1 MIYVIMLPKC
11 AEKLEIGRNF
21 VLEQTAREKKGN
33 KKWLPLLVTLVVILA
48 AAGILYGTGVLAA
61 PVFPIGTKVSGVS
74 VSEQSAKEAGE
85 TLQQAAEDYKL
96 TVRFAQ
102 NTRTFSAKELGLT
115 VDEDALKRLVK
126 VMQQGQNA
134 ASAAEDAQT
143 VFTCETDL
151 KEEMQDLPE
160 RTAHADKATQDAVL
174 TYDKKARKYVIQEE
188 QVGGTIDTQA
198 LAEAV
203 QTAAEQ
209 LQPELDAVG
218 AGLYGGETVRRS
230 DDEKLNQAL
239 EQANQMLKTDVT
251 YTFEVER
258 KNVYG
263 EEQLN
268 KSAIQKWLT
277 VSEDGKRVQIDEDKV
292 EDYVN
297 EVARIYSV
305 KEPTTAQFVTTSGD
319 HVEVEAPITDESVDT
334 QALKKDILNAIQE
347 GATGQRKAP
356 YRQTRTGEQGT
367 TDLGGT
373 YVEVDLDKQHLYLY
387 VNGKKKAE
395 GDICSGSVADGCATP
410 AGLYTI
416 KTKDYDRYLVGV
428 GYRDW
433 VHCFMSFNGGI
444 GLHDSTWREADE
456 YGGDVY
462 LESGSHGCINMPLE
476 LVETVDEYIDVGD
489 YVILYG
495 GQPNRT
501 RQSVWGT
508 KYYTKRRGDAPF
520 RLSASASAGGNLT
533 YTSSNPDVAKVDKNG
548 VVTIQGVGKTEITV
562 TAEPTGNYGRGS
574 MTVTVT
580 VRS

>member
-1 MIYVIMLPKC
+1 M
-11 AEKLEIGRNF
+11 
-21 VLEQTAREKKGN
+21 LEQTAREKKGN

-174 TYDKKARKYVIQEE
+174 TYDKKAGKYVIQEE

-305 KEPTTAQFVTTSGD
+305 KEPTTAQFVTASGD

-433 VHCFMSFNGGI
+433 VHYFMPFNGGI

-476 LVETVDEYIDVGD
+476 LVKTVDEYIDVGD

-501 RQSVWGT
+501 LQSVWGA

-520 RLSASASAGGNLT
+520 RLSASASAGGKLI
-533 YTSSNPDVAKVDKNG
+533 YTSSNPDVAKVDETG
-548 VVTIQGVGKTEITV
+548 TVTIQGAGKAEITV

-580 VRS
+580 VRN

>member
-1 MIYVIMLPKC
+1 MIFGGV
-11 AEKLEIGRNF
+11 
-21 VLEQTAREKKGN
+21 
-33 KKWLPLLVTLVVILA
+33 LA
-48 AAGILYGTGVLAA
+48 AVGILYGTGVLAS
-61 PVFPIGTKVSGVS
+61 PVFPAGTTVSGVS
-74 VSEQSAKEAGE
+74 VSEQSAKEAGK
-85 TLQQAAEDYKL
+85 TLQKAVENYKL

-102 NTRTFSAKELGLT
+102 NTRTFSAEELGLT
-115 VDEDALKRLVK
+115 VDQDALKRLAK
-126 VMQQGQNA
+126 AMQQGQSTSSTTENA
-134 ASAAEDAQT
+134 QS

-151 KEEMQDLPE
+151 KQEMQALPE
-160 RTAHADKATQDAVL
+160 RTAHAGKATQDAVL
-174 TYDKKARKYVIQEE
+174 IYDKKVGQYVIQEE

-198 LAEAV
+198 LAQAV

-239 EQANQMLKTDVT
+239 EQANQMLQTNVT

-263 EEQLN
+263 KERLN
-268 KSAIQKWLT
+268 KSTIQKWLT
-277 VSEDGKRVQIDEDKV
+277 VSQDGKRVQIDEAKV
-292 EDYVN
+292 DNYVN
-297 EVARIYSV
+297 KIARIYSV
-305 KEPTTAQFVTTSGD
+305 KEPTTAQFVTASGD
-319 HVEVEAPITDESVDT
+319 YVEVEAPITDESVDT
-334 QALKKDILNAIQE
+334 KALKKDILNAMRE

-356 YRQTRTGEQGT
+356 YCQTHTGEQGT

-416 KTKDYDRYLVGV
+416 KAKDYDRYLVGE

-433 VHCFMSFNGGI
+433 VHYFMPFNGGI
-444 GLHDSTWREADE
+444 GLHDATWREADE

-476 LVETVDEYIDVGD
+476 LVKTVDEYIDVGD

-501 RQSVWGT
+501 PQTVWGT
-508 KYYTKRRGDAPF
+508 KYYTKRRSDAPF
-520 RLSASASAGGNLT
+520 RLSATASAGGKLT
-533 YTSSNPDVAKVDKNG
+533 YTSSNPDVAKVDENG
-548 VVTIQGVGKTEITV
+548 TVTIQGVGKAEITV

-574 MTVTVT
+574 MTVTFN
-580 VRS
+580 VRN

>member
-1 MIYVIMLPKC
+1 M
-11 AEKLEIGRNF
+11 
-21 VLEQTAREKKGN
+21 EQTAREKKGN

-476 LVETVDEYIDVGD
+476 LVKTVDEYIDVGD

-501 RQSVWGT
+501 LQSVWGT

-520 RLSASASAGGNLT
+520 RLSASASAGGKLI
-533 YTSSNPDVAKVDKNG
+533 YTSSNPDVAKVDETG
-548 VVTIQGVGKTEITV
+548 TVTIQGAGKAEITV

-580 VRS
+580 VRN

>member
-1 MIYVIMLPKC
+1 M
-11 AEKLEIGRNF
+11 
-21 VLEQTAREKKGN
+21 EQTAREKKGN

-174 TYDKKARKYVIQEE
+174 TYDKKAGKYVIQEE

-277 VSEDGKRVQIDEDKV
+277 VSEDGKRVQIDEDKM

-297 EVARIYSV
+297 EIARIYSV
-305 KEPTTAQFVTTSGD
+305 KEPTTAQFVTASGD

-356 YRQTRTGEQGT
+356 YRKTRTGEKGT

-433 VHCFMSFNGGI
+433 VHYFMPFNGGI

-456 YGGDVY
+456 YGGNVY

-476 LVETVDEYIDVGD
+476 LVKTVDEYIDVGD

-501 RQSVWGT
+501 LQSVWGT

-520 RLSASASAGGNLT
+520 RLSASASAGGKLI
-533 YTSSNPDVAKVDKNG
+533 YTSSNPDVAKVDETG
-548 VVTIQGVGKTEITV
+548 TVTIQGAGKAEITV

>member
-1 MIYVIMLPKC
+1 M
-11 AEKLEIGRNF
+11 
-21 VLEQTAREKKGN
+21 EQTAREKKGN

-102 NTRTFSAKELGLT
+102 NTRTFSAEELGLT

-174 TYDKKARKYVIQEE
+174 TYDKKAGKYVIQEE

-305 KEPTTAQFVTTSGD
+305 KEPTTAQFITASGD

-433 VHCFMSFNGGI
+433 VHYFMPFNGGI

-456 YGGDVY
+456 YGGNVY

-476 LVETVDEYIDVGD
+476 LVKTVDEYIDVGD

-501 RQSVWGT
+501 PQTVWGT
-508 KYYTKRRGDAPF
+508 KYYTKRRSDAPF
-520 RLSASASAGGNLT
+520 RLSASASAGGKLI
-533 YTSSNPDVAKVDKNG
+533 YTSSNPDVAKVDETG
-548 VVTIQGVGKTEITV
+548 TVTIQGAGKAEITV

-580 VRS
+580 VRN

>member
-1 MIYVIMLPKC
+1 M
-11 AEKLEIGRNF
+11 
-21 VLEQTAREKKGN
+21 EQTAREKKGN

-102 NTRTFSAKELGLT
+102 NTRTFSAEELGLT

-174 TYDKKARKYVIQEE
+174 TYDKKAGKYVIQEE

-305 KEPTTAQFVTTSGD
+305 KEPTTAQFVTASGD

-433 VHCFMSFNGGI
+433 VHYFMPFNGGI

-476 LVETVDEYIDVGD
+476 LVKTVDEYIDVGD

-501 RQSVWGT
+501 LQSVWGT

-520 RLSASASAGGNLT
+520 RLSASASAGGKLI
-533 YTSSNPDVAKVDKNG
+533 YTSSNPDVAKVDETG
-548 VVTIQGVGKTEITV
+548 TVTIQGAGKAEITV

-580 VRS
+580 VRN

>member
-1 MIYVIMLPKC
+1 M
-11 AEKLEIGRNF
+11 
-21 VLEQTAREKKGN
+21 EQTAREKKGN
-33 KKWLPLLVTLVVILA
+33 RKWLPLLVTFGVVLA
-48 AAGILYGTGVLAA
+48 AVGILYGTGVLAS
-61 PVFPIGTKVSGVS
+61 PVFPAGTTVGGVS
-74 VSEQSAKEAGE
+74 VSEQSAKEAGK

-96 TVRFAQ
+96 TVRFAK

-115 VDEDALKRLVK
+115 VDEDALKRLAK
-126 VMQQGQNA
+126 AMQQGQ
-134 ASAAEDAQT
+134 STSSTTEDAQP

-151 KEEMQDLPE
+151 KQEMQDLPE

-174 TYDKKARKYVIQEE
+174 TYDKKAGKYVIQEE

-209 LQPELDAVG
+209 LQPELDAVDE
-218 AGLYGGETVRRS
+218 GLYGGETVRRS

-239 EQANQMLKTDVT
+239 AQANQMLQTDVT
-251 YTFEVER
+251 YTYEVER
-258 KNVYG
+258 KHVYG
-263 EEQLN
+263 KERLN
-268 KSAIQKWLT
+268 KSTIQKWLT
-277 VSEDGKRVQIDEDKV
+277 VSEDGKRVQIDEEKV
-292 EDYVN
+292 DNYVN
-297 EVARIYSV
+297 EIARIYSV
-305 KEPTTAQFVTTSGD
+305 KEPTTAQFVTASGSY
-319 HVEVEAPITDESVDT
+319 VEVEAPITDESVDT
-334 QALKKDILNAIQE
+334 QALKKDILKAVKT

-356 YRQTRTGEQGT
+356 YRKTRTGEQGT

-428 GYRDW
+428 GYKDW
-433 VHCFMSFNGGI
+433 VHYFMPFNGGI

-476 LVETVDEYIDVGD
+476 LVKTVDEYIDVGD

-501 RQSVWGT
+501 PQTVWGT
-508 KYYTKRRGDAPF
+508 RYYTKRRSDAPF
-520 RLSASASAGGNLT
+520 RLSASTSAGGKLT
-533 YTSSNPDVAKVDKNG
+533 YTSSNPDVAKVDENG
-548 VVTIQGVGKTEITV
+548 TVTIQGAGKAEITV

-574 MTVTVT
+574 MTVTIN
-580 VRS
+580 VRN

>member
-1 MIYVIMLPKC
+1 M
-11 AEKLEIGRNF
+11 
-21 VLEQTAREKKGN
+21 LEQTAREKKGN

-174 TYDKKARKYVIQEE
+174 TYDKKAGKYVIQEE

-305 KEPTTAQFVTTSGD
+305 KEPTTAQFVTASGD

-433 VHCFMSFNGGI
+433 VHYFMPFNGGI

-456 YGGDVY
+456 YGGNVY

-476 LVETVDEYIDVGD
+476 LVKTVDEYIDVGD

-501 RQSVWGT
+501 PQTVWGT

-520 RLSASASAGGNLT
+520 RLSASASAGGKLI
-533 YTSSNPDVAKVDKNG
+533 YTSSNPDVAKVDETG
-548 VVTIQGVGKTEITV
+548 TVTIQGAGKAEITV

-580 VRS
+580 VRN

>member
-1 MIYVIMLPKC
+1 M
-11 AEKLEIGRNF
+11 
-21 VLEQTAREKKGN
+21 LEQTAREKKGN

-102 NTRTFSAKELGLT
+102 NTRTFSAEELGLT
-115 VDEDALKRLVK
+115 VDQDALKRLVK
-126 VMQQGQNA
+126 VMQQGQD
-134 ASAAEDAQT
+134 ASSTAEDAQT

-160 RTAHADKATQDAVL
+160 RTARADKATQDAVL
-174 TYDKKARKYVIQEE
+174 TYDKEAGQYVIQEE

-198 LAEAV
+198 LAQAV

-263 EEQLN
+263 EERLN
-268 KSAIQKWLT
+268 QSAIRKWLT
-277 VSEDGKRVQIDEDKV
+277 VSEDGKNVQVDEDKV

-305 KEPTTAQFVTTSGD
+305 KEPTTAQFVTASGD

-428 GYRDW
+428 GYKDW
-433 VHCFMSFNGGI
+433 VHYFMPFNGGI

-476 LVETVDEYIDVGD
+476 LVKTVDEYINVGD

-501 RQSVWGT
+501 PQTVWGT
-508 KYYTKRRGDAPF
+508 KYYTKRRSDAPF
-520 RLSASASAGGNLT
+520 RLSASASVGGKLT
-533 YTSSNPDVAKVDKNG
+533 YTSSNPDVAKVDETG
-548 VVTIQGVGKTEITV
+548 TVTIQGAGKAEITV

-574 MTVTVT
+574 MTVTVA
-580 VRS
+580 VRN

>member
-1 MIYVIMLPKC
+1 M
-11 AEKLEIGRNF
+11 
-21 VLEQTAREKKGN
+21 EQTAREKKGN

-174 TYDKKARKYVIQEE
+174 TYDKKAGKYVIQEE

-305 KEPTTAQFVTTSGD
+305 KEPTTAQFVTASGD

-433 VHCFMSFNGGI
+433 VHYFMPFNGGI

-476 LVETVDEYIDVGD
+476 LVKTVDEYIDVGD

-501 RQSVWGT
+501 LQSVWGA

-520 RLSASASAGGNLT
+520 RLSASASAGGKLI
-533 YTSSNPDVAKVDKNG
+533 YTSSNPDVAKVDETG
-548 VVTIQGVGKTEITV
+548 TVTIQGAGKAEITV

-580 VRS
+580 VRN

>member
-1 MIYVIMLPKC
+1 M
-11 AEKLEIGRNF
+11 
-21 VLEQTAREKKGN
+21 LEQTAREKKGN

-143 VFTCETDL
+143 VFTCKTDL

-174 TYDKKARKYVIQEE
+174 TYDKKAGKYVIQEE

-305 KEPTTAQFVTTSGD
+305 KEPTTAQFVTASGD

>member
-1 MIYVIMLPKC
+1 M
-11 AEKLEIGRNF
+11 
-21 VLEQTAREKKGN
+21 EQTAREKKGN

-102 NTRTFSAKELGLT
+102 NTRTFSAEELGLT

-174 TYDKKARKYVIQEE
+174 TYDKKAGKYVIQEE

-305 KEPTTAQFVTTSGD
+305 KEPTTAQFVTASGD

-428 GYRDW
+428 GYKDW
-433 VHCFMSFNGGI
+433 VHYFMPFNGGI

-501 RQSVWGT
+501 PQTVWGT
-508 KYYTKRRGDAPF
+508 RYYTKRRSDAPF
-520 RLSASASAGGNLT
+520 RLSASASADGNLT

>member
-1 MIYVIMLPKC
+1 M
-11 AEKLEIGRNF
+11 
-21 VLEQTAREKKGN
+21 EQSAREKKGSR
-33 KKWLPLLVTLVVILA
+33 KWLPLLVTLVVILA

-102 NTRTFSAKELGLT
+102 NTRTFSAEELGLT
-115 VDEDALKRLVK
+115 VDQDALKRLVK
-126 VMQQGQNA
+126 VMQQGQ
-134 ASAAEDAQT
+134 STSSTTEDAQT

-160 RTAHADKATQDAVL
+160 RTAHADQATQDAVL
-174 TYDKKARKYVIQEE
+174 TYDKEAGQYVIQEE

-268 KSAIQKWLT
+268 KFAIQKWLT
-277 VSEDGKRVQIDEDKV
+277 VSEDGKRVQISEDKV
-292 EDYVN
+292 ENYVN
-297 EVARIYSV
+297 EIARIYSV
-305 KEPTTAQFVTTSGD
+305 KEPTTAQFVTASGD

-428 GYRDW
+428 GYKDW
-433 VHCFMSFNGGI
+433 VHYFMPFNGGI
-444 GLHDSTWREADE
+444 GLHDSTWRDADE
-456 YGGDVY
+456 YGGNVY

-476 LVETVDEYIDVGD
+476 LVKTVDEYIDVGD

-501 RQSVWGT
+501 PQTVWGT

-520 RLSASASAGGNLT
+520 RLSASASAGGKLI
-533 YTSSNPDVAKVDKNG
+533 YTSSNPDVAKVDETG
-548 VVTIQGVGKTEITV
+548 TVTIQGAGKAEITV

-580 VRS
+580 VRN

>member
-1 MIYVIMLPKC
+1 M
-11 AEKLEIGRNF
+11 
-21 VLEQTAREKKGN
+21 EQTAREKKGN

-174 TYDKKARKYVIQEE
+174 TYDKKAGKYVIQEE

-305 KEPTTAQFVTTSGD
+305 KEPTTAQFVTASGD

-428 GYRDW
+428 GYKDW
-433 VHCFMSFNGGI
+433 VHYFMPFNGGI

-476 LVETVDEYIDVGD
+476 LVKTVDEYIDVGD

-501 RQSVWGT
+501 LQSVWGT

-520 RLSASASAGGNLT
+520 RLSASASAGGKLI
-533 YTSSNPDVAKVDKNG
+533 YTSSNPDVAKVDETG
-548 VVTIQGVGKTEITV
+548 TVTIQGAGKAEITV

>member
-1 MIYVIMLPKC
+1 M
-11 AEKLEIGRNF
+11 
-21 VLEQTAREKKGN
+21 EQTAREKKGN

-174 TYDKKARKYVIQEE
+174 TYDKKAGKYVIQEE

-305 KEPTTAQFVTTSGD
+305 KEPTTAQFVTASGG

-428 GYRDW
+428 GYKDW
-433 VHCFMSFNGGI
+433 VHYFMPFNGGI

-476 LVETVDEYIDVGD
+476 LVKTVDEYIDVGD

-501 RQSVWGT
+501 LQSVWGT

-520 RLSASASAGGNLT
+520 RLSASASAGGKLI
-533 YTSSNPDVAKVDKNG
+533 YTSSNPDVAKVDETG
-548 VVTIQGVGKTEITV
+548 TVTIQGAGKAEITV

>member
-1 MIYVIMLPKC
+1 M
-11 AEKLEIGRNF
+11 
-21 VLEQTAREKKGN
+21 EQTAREKKGN
-33 KKWLPLLVTLVVILA
+33 KKWLLLLVTLVVILA

-174 TYDKKARKYVIQEE
+174 TYDKKAGKYVIQEE

-305 KEPTTAQFVTTSGD
+305 KEPTTAQFVTASGD

-433 VHCFMSFNGGI
+433 VHYFMPFNGGI

-456 YGGDVY
+456 YGGNVY

-476 LVETVDEYIDVGD
+476 LVKTVDEYIDVGD

-501 RQSVWGT
+501 LQSVWGT

-520 RLSASASAGGNLT
+520 RLSASASAGGKLI
-533 YTSSNPDVAKVDKNG
+533 YTSSNPDVAKVDETG
-548 VVTIQGVGKTEITV
+548 TVTIQGAGKAEITV

-580 VRS
+580 VRN

>member
-1 MIYVIMLPKC
+1 MK
-11 AEKLEIGRNF
+11 
-21 VLEQTAREKKGN
+21 QSAREKN
-33 KKWLPLLVTLVVILA
+33 ETKKWRFLLGILTVILA

-74 VSEQSAKEAGE
+74 VSEQSAKKAGE

-174 TYDKKARKYVIQEE
+174 TYDKKAGKYVIQEE

-305 KEPTTAQFVTTSGD
+305 KEPTTAQFVTASGD

-433 VHCFMSFNGGI
+433 VHYFMPFNGGI

-456 YGGDVY
+456 YGGNVY

-476 LVETVDEYIDVGD
+476 LVKTVDEYIDVGD

-495 GQPNRT
+495 GQPNQT
-501 RQSVWGT
+501 LQSVWGT

-520 RLSASASAGGNLT
+520 RLSASASAGGKLI
-533 YTSSNPDVAKVDKNG
+533 YTSSNPDVAKVDETG
-548 VVTIQGVGKTEITV
+548 TVTIQGAGKAEITV

-580 VRS
+580 VRN

>member
-1 MIYVIMLPKC
+1 M
-11 AEKLEIGRNF
+11 
-21 VLEQTAREKKGN
+21 LEQTAREKKGN
-33 KKWLPLLVTLVVILA
+33 RKWLPLLVTLAVILA
-48 AAGILYGTGVLAA
+48 AAGILYGTGVLTS
-61 PVFPIGTKVSGVS
+61 PVFPSGTTVGGVS
-74 VSEQSAKEAGE
+74 VSEQSAKEAGK

-102 NTRTFSAKELGLT
+102 NTRTFSAEELGLT
-115 VDEDALKRLVK
+115 VDQDALKRLAK
-126 VMQQGQNA
+126 AMQQGH
-134 ASAAEDAQT
+134 STSSTTEDAQP
-143 VFTCETDL
+143 VLTCETDL
-151 KEEMQDLPE
+151 KQEMQNLPE

-174 TYDKKARKYVIQEE
+174 TYDKKAGEYVIQEE

-239 EQANQMLKTDVT
+239 AQANQMLKTDVT

-258 KNVYG
+258 RNVYG
-263 EEQLN
+263 KERLN
-268 KSAIQKWLT
+268 KSTIQKWLT
-277 VSEDGKRVQIDEDKV
+277 VSKDGKRVQIDQEKV
-292 EDYVN
+292 DNYVN
-297 EVARIYSV
+297 EIARIYSV
-305 KEPTTAQFVTTSGD
+305 KEPTTAQFVTASGD
-319 HVEVEAPITDESVDT
+319 YVEVEAPITDESVDT

-356 YRQTRTGEQGT
+356 YRKTRTGEQGT

-416 KTKDYDRYLVGV
+416 KTKDYDRYLVGE

-433 VHCFMSFNGGI
+433 VHYFMPFNGGI

-476 LVETVDEYIDVGD
+476 LVKTVDEYIDVGD

-501 RQSVWGT
+501 PQTVWGT
-508 KYYTKRRGDAPF
+508 RYYTKRRSDAPF
-520 RLSASASAGGNLT
+520 RLSASASAGGKLT
-533 YTSSNPDVAKVDKNG
+533 YTSSNPDVAKVDENG
-548 VVTIQGVGKTEITV
+548 TVTIQGAGKAEITV

-574 MTVTVT
+574 MTVNVT
-580 VRS
+580 VRN

>member
-1 MIYVIMLPKC
+1 M
-11 AEKLEIGRNF
+11 
-21 VLEQTAREKKGN
+21 LEQTAREKKGN

-102 NTRTFSAKELGLT
+102 NTRTFSAEELGLT

-151 KEEMQDLPE
+151 KEEMQNLPE

-174 TYDKKARKYVIQEE
+174 TYDKKAGKYVIQEE

-305 KEPTTAQFVTTSGD
+305 KEPTTAQFVTASGD
-319 HVEVEAPITDESVDT
+319 HVEVEAPITGESVDT

-410 AGLYTI
+410 AGLYAI
-416 KTKDYDRYLVGV
+416 KTKDYDRYLVGE
-428 GYRDW
+428 GYKDW
-433 VHCFMSFNGGI
+433 VHYFMPFNGGI

-476 LVETVDEYIDVGD
+476 LVKTVDEYIDVGD

-501 RQSVWGT
+501 LQSVWGT

-520 RLSASASAGGNLT
+520 RLSASASAGGKLI
-533 YTSSNPDVAKVDKNG
+533 YTSSNPDVAKVDETG
-548 VVTIQGVGKTEITV
+548 TVTIQGAGKAEITV

-580 VRS
+580 VRN

>member
-1 MIYVIMLPKC
+1 M
-11 AEKLEIGRNF
+11 
-21 VLEQTAREKKGN
+21 LEQTAREKKGN

-102 NTRTFSAKELGLT
+102 NTRTFSAEELGLT

-151 KEEMQDLPE
+151 KEEMQNLPE

-174 TYDKKARKYVIQEE
+174 TYDKKAGKYVIQEE

-305 KEPTTAQFVTTSGD
+305 KEPTTAQFVTASGD

-433 VHCFMSFNGGI
+433 VHYFMPFNGGI

-476 LVETVDEYIDVGD
+476 LVKTVDEYIDVGD

-501 RQSVWGT
+501 PQTVWGT
-508 KYYTKRRGDAPF
+508 KYYTKRRSDAPF
-520 RLSASASAGGNLT
+520 RLSASASAGGKLI
-533 YTSSNPDVAKVDKNG
+533 YTSSNPDVAKVDETG
-548 VVTIQGVGKTEITV
+548 TVTIQGTGKAEITV

-580 VRS
+580 VRN

>member
-33 KKWLPLLVTLVVILA
+33 KKWLPLLVTLAVILA

-102 NTRTFSAKELGLT
+102 NTRTFSAEELGLT

-174 TYDKKARKYVIQEE
+174 TYDKKAGKYVIQEE

-305 KEPTTAQFVTTSGD
+305 KEPTTAQFVTASGD

-428 GYRDW
+428 GYKDW
-433 VHCFMSFNGGI
+433 VHYFMPFNGGI

-501 RQSVWGT
+501 PQTVWGT
-508 KYYTKRRGDAPF
+508 RYYTKRRSDAPF

>member
-1 MIYVIMLPKC
+1 M
-11 AEKLEIGRNF
+11 
-21 VLEQTAREKKGN
+21 LEQTAREKKGN

-174 TYDKKARKYVIQEE
+174 TYDKKAGKYVIQEE

-305 KEPTTAQFVTTSGD
+305 KEPTTAQFVTASGG

-428 GYRDW
+428 GYKDW
-433 VHCFMSFNGGI
+433 VHYFMPFNGGI

-476 LVETVDEYIDVGD
+476 LVKTVDEYIDVGD

-501 RQSVWGT
+501 LQSVWGT

-520 RLSASASAGGNLT
+520 RLSASASAGGKLI
-533 YTSSNPDVAKVDKNG
+533 YTSSNPDVAKVDETG
-548 VVTIQGVGKTEITV
+548 TVTIQGAGKAEITV

>member
-1 MIYVIMLPKC
+1 M
-11 AEKLEIGRNF
+11 
-21 VLEQTAREKKGN
+21 EQTAREKKGN

-102 NTRTFSAKELGLT
+102 NTRTFSAEELGLT

-143 VFTCETDL
+143 VFTCKTDL

-174 TYDKKARKYVIQEE
+174 TYDKKAGKYVIQGE

-305 KEPTTAQFVTTSGD
+305 KEPTTAQFVTASGD

-347 GATGQRKAP
+347 GATGQRKAS
-356 YRQTRTGEQGT
+356 YRKTRTGEQGT

-433 VHCFMSFNGGI
+433 VHYFMPFNGGI

-476 LVETVDEYIDVGD
+476 LVKTVDEYIDVGD

-501 RQSVWGT
+501 PQTVWGT
-508 KYYTKRRGDAPF
+508 KYYTKRRSDAPF
-520 RLSASASAGGNLT
+520 RLSASASAGGKLI
-533 YTSSNPDVAKVDKNG
+533 YTSSNPDVAKVDETG
-548 VVTIQGVGKTEITV
+548 TVTIQGLSLIHI
-562 TAEPTGNYGRGS
+562 
-574 MTVTVT
+574 
-580 VRS
+580 

>member
-1 MIYVIMLPKC
+1 M
-11 AEKLEIGRNF
+11 
-21 VLEQTAREKKGN
+21 EQTAREKKGN
-33 KKWLPLLVTLVVILA
+33 KKWLPLLVILVVILA

-102 NTRTFSAKELGLT
+102 NTRTFSAEELGLT

-174 TYDKKARKYVIQEE
+174 TYDKKAGKYVIQEE

-305 KEPTTAQFVTTSGD
+305 KEPTTAQFVTASGD

-347 GATGQRKAP
+347 GATGQRKAS
-356 YRQTRTGEQGT
+356 YRKTRTGEQGT

-433 VHCFMSFNGGI
+433 VYYFMPFNGGI

-476 LVETVDEYIDVGD
+476 LVKTVDEYIDVGD

-501 RQSVWGT
+501 PQTVWGT
-508 KYYTKRRGDAPF
+508 KYYTKRRSDAPF
-520 RLSASASAGGNLT
+520 RLSASASAGGKLI
-533 YTSSNPDVAKVDKNG
+533 YTSSNPDVAKVDETG
-548 VVTIQGVGKTEITV
+548 TVTIQGTGKAEITV

-580 VRS
+580 VRN

>member
-1 MIYVIMLPKC
+1 M
-11 AEKLEIGRNF
+11 
-21 VLEQTAREKKGN
+21 EQTAREKKGN

-174 TYDKKARKYVIQEE
+174 TYDKKAGKYVIQEE

-239 EQANQMLKTDVT
+239 EQANQMLKTDVA

-305 KEPTTAQFVTTSGD
+305 KEPTTAQFVTASGD

-428 GYRDW
+428 GYKDW
-433 VHCFMSFNGGI
+433 VHYFMPFNGGI

-476 LVETVDEYIDVGD
+476 LVKTVDEYIDVGD

-501 RQSVWGT
+501 LQSVWGT

-520 RLSASASAGGNLT
+520 RLSASASAGGKLI
-533 YTSSNPDVAKVDKNG
+533 YTSSNPDVAKVDETG
-548 VVTIQGVGKTEITV
+548 TVTIQGAGKAEITV

>member
-1 MIYVIMLPKC
+1 M
-11 AEKLEIGRNF
+11 
-21 VLEQTAREKKGN
+21 EQTAREKKGN

-174 TYDKKARKYVIQEE
+174 TYDKKAGKYVIQEE

-305 KEPTTAQFVTTSGD
+305 KEPTTAQFVTASGD

-416 KTKDYDRYLVGV
+416 KTKDYDRYLVGA

-433 VHCFMSFNGGI
+433 VHYFMPFNGGI

-476 LVETVDEYIDVGD
+476 LVKTVDEYIDVGD

-501 RQSVWGT
+501 LQSVWGT

-520 RLSASASAGGNLT
+520 RLSASASAGGKLI
-533 YTSSNPDVAKVDKNG
+533 YTSSNPDVAKVDETG
-548 VVTIQGVGKTEITV
+548 TVTIQGAGKAEITV

>member
-1 MIYVIMLPKC
+1 M
-11 AEKLEIGRNF
+11 
-21 VLEQTAREKKGN
+21 LEQTAREKKGSR
-33 KKWLPLLVTLVVILA
+33 KWLPLLVTLVVILA
-48 AAGILYGTGVLAA
+48 AAGILYGIGVLAA

-102 NTRTFSAKELGLT
+102 NTRTFSAEELGLT
-115 VDEDALKRLVK
+115 VDQDALKRLVK
-126 VMQQGQNA
+126 VMQQGQD
-134 ASAAEDAQT
+134 ASSTAEDAQT

-160 RTAHADKATQDAVL
+160 RTAHADRATQDAVL
-174 TYDKKARKYVIQEE
+174 TYDKKTGKYVIQEE

-263 EEQLN
+263 EERLN
-268 KSAIQKWLT
+268 KSAIRKWLT

-305 KEPTTAQFVTTSGD
+305 KEPTTAQFVTASGD
-319 HVEVEAPITDESVDT
+319 HVEVEAPITGESVDT

-410 AGLYTI
+410 AGLYAI

-428 GYRDW
+428 GYKDW
-433 VHCFMSFNGGI
+433 VHYFMPFNGGI

-476 LVETVDEYIDVGD
+476 LVKTVDEYINVGD

-501 RQSVWGT
+501 PQTVWGT
-508 KYYTKRRGDAPF
+508 RYYTKRRSDAPF
-520 RLSASASAGGNLT
+520 RLSATASAGGKLI
-533 YTSSNPDVAKVDKNG
+533 YTSSNPDVAKVDENG
-548 VVTIQGVGKTEITV
+548 TVTIQGVGKAEITV

-580 VRS
+580 VRN

>member
-1 MIYVIMLPKC
+1 M
-11 AEKLEIGRNF
+11 
-21 VLEQTAREKKGN
+21 LEQTAREKKGN

-102 NTRTFSAKELGLT
+102 NTRTFSAEELGLT

-174 TYDKKARKYVIQEE
+174 TYDKKAGKYVIQEE

-305 KEPTTAQFVTTSGD
+305 KEPTTAQFVTASGD

-347 GATGQRKAP
+347 GATGQRKAS
-356 YRQTRTGEQGT
+356 YRKTRTGEQGT

-433 VHCFMSFNGGI
+433 VHYFMPFNGGI

-476 LVETVDEYIDVGD
+476 LVKTVDEYIDVGD

-501 RQSVWGT
+501 PQTVWGT
-508 KYYTKRRGDAPF
+508 KYYTKRRSDAPF
-520 RLSASASAGGNLT
+520 RLSASASAGGKLI
-533 YTSSNPDVAKVDKNG
+533 YTSSNPDVAKVDETG
-548 VVTIQGVGKTEITV
+548 TVTIQGTGKAEITV

-580 VRS
+580 VRN

>member
-1 MIYVIMLPKC
+1 MC
-11 AEKLEIGRNF
+11 RKLEIGRNF
-21 VLEQTAREKKGN
+21 ALEQSAREKKGN

-102 NTRTFSAKELGLT
+102 NTRTFSAEELGLT
-115 VDEDALKRLVK
+115 VDQDALKRLVK
-126 VMQQGQNA
+126 VMQQGQD
-134 ASAAEDAQT
+134 ASSTAEDAQP

-160 RTAHADKATQDAVL
+160 RTAHADQATQDAVL
-174 TYDKKARKYVIQEE
+174 TYDKEAGQYVIQEE

-198 LAEAV
+198 LAQAV

-263 EEQLN
+263 EERLN

-277 VSEDGKRVQIDEDKV
+277 VSEDGKRVQVDEDKV

-305 KEPTTAQFVTTSGD
+305 KEPTTAQFVTASGD

-433 VHCFMSFNGGI
+433 VHYFMPFNGGI

-476 LVETVDEYIDVGD
+476 LVKTVDEYIDVGD

-501 RQSVWGT
+501 LQSVWGT

-520 RLSASASAGGNLT
+520 RLSASASAGGKLI
-533 YTSSNPDVAKVDKNG
+533 YTSSNPDVAKVDETG
-548 VVTIQGVGKTEITV
+548 TVTIQGAGKAEITV
-562 TAEPTGNYGRGS
+562 TADGKPCIAFELS
-574 MTVTVT
+574 
-580 VRS
+580 

>member
-1 MIYVIMLPKC
+1 M
-11 AEKLEIGRNF
+11 
-21 VLEQTAREKKGN
+21 LEQTAREKKGN
-33 KKWLPLLVTLVVILA
+33 KKWLPLLVTLAVILA

-174 TYDKKARKYVIQEE
+174 TYDKKAGKYVIQEE

-305 KEPTTAQFVTTSGD
+305 KEPTTAQFVTASGD

-347 GATGQRKAP
+347 GATGQRKAS
-356 YRQTRTGEQGT
+356 YRKTRTGEQGT

-433 VHCFMSFNGGI
+433 VHYFMPFNGGI

-476 LVETVDEYIDVGD
+476 LVKTVDEYIDVGD

-501 RQSVWGT
+501 PQTVWGT
-508 KYYTKRRGDAPF
+508 KYYTKRRSDAPF
-520 RLSASASAGGNLT
+520 RLSASASAGGKLI
-533 YTSSNPDVAKVDKNG
+533 YTSSNPDVAKVDETG
-548 VVTIQGVGKTEITV
+548 TVTIQGTGKAEITV

-580 VRS
+580 VRN

>member
-1 MIYVIMLPKC
+1 M
-11 AEKLEIGRNF
+11 
-21 VLEQTAREKKGN
+21 
-33 KKWLPLLVTLVVILA
+33 TLVVILA

-102 NTRTFSAKELGLT
+102 NTRTFSAEELGLT

-174 TYDKKARKYVIQEE
+174 TYDKKAGKYVIQEE

-239 EQANQMLKTDVT
+239 EQANQMLKTNVT

-305 KEPTTAQFVTTSGD
+305 KEPTTAQFVTASGD

-416 KTKDYDRYLVGV
+416 KTKDYDRYLVGA

-433 VHCFMSFNGGI
+433 VHCFMPFNGGI

-476 LVETVDEYIDVGD
+476 LVKTVDEYIDVGD

-501 RQSVWGT
+501 LQSVWGT

-520 RLSASASAGGNLT
+520 RLSASASAGGKLI
-533 YTSSNPDVAKVDKNG
+533 YTSSNPDVAKVDETG
-548 VVTIQGVGKTEITV
+548 TVTIQGAGKAEITV

-580 VRS
+580 VRN